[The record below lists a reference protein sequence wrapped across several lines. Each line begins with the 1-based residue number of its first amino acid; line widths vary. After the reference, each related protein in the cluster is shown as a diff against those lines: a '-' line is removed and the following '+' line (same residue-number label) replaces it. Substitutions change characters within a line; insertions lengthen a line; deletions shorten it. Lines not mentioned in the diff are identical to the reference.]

1 MTPTITGDPA
11 LGADLRRRLGDRH
24 PVAAVAVVTQAGTT
38 TAALGAGLAADFEIG
53 SISKAVTGLLYA
65 DALTRGEVA
74 RTSTLGEFL
83 DLGGSPAAGV
93 DLDAVSQHR
102 SGLPRLPASAHP
114 FRKTLDLWRH
124 GTNPYGE
131 DVPELLAQAR
141 SVKLGKPRPAY
152 SNLGFELLGHALAAA
167 AGSTYADLVRTRVVE
182 PLGLR
187 DTYVPASPAEL
198 RPGALLGRSRRGR
211 VQEPWTGAALG
222 PAGGV
227 RSSITDLALLIGALL
242 DGTAPGPAALEPAAP
257 MGGRAHIGAGWV
269 ILGADREHPVVWHN
283 GGTGGFRSWLGLDR
297 ASGAGVAV
305 VSATS
310 VSVDRH
316 GFALL
321 AEQRAGAVENS

>member
-1 MTPTITGDPA
+1 MTEPITGDA
-11 LGADLRRRLGDRH
+11 ILGTDLRTRLGSRH
-24 PVAAVAVVTQAGTT
+24 PVAAVAVVNRAGTT
-38 TAALGAGLAADFEIG
+38 TAALGAELTADFEIG

-83 DLGGSPAAGV
+83 DLGDSPAAGV

-114 FRKTLDLWRH
+114 FRKTLELWRH

-131 DVPELLAQAR
+131 DVPELLTQAR
-141 SVKLGKPRPAY
+141 TVKLGKPRVAY
-152 SNLGFELLGHALAAA
+152 SNLGFELLGHALATA
-167 AGSTYADLVRTRVVE
+167 AGTTYAELVRTRVVE
-182 PLGLR
+182 PLGLQN
-187 DTYVPASPAEL
+187 TYVPATPGEL
-198 RPGALLGRSRRGR
+198 RAGAVVGHNRRGR

-222 PAGGV
+222 PAGGI
-227 RSSITDLALLIGALL
+227 RSSITDLAALVSALL
-242 DGTAPGPAALEPAAP
+242 DGTAPGLGALEPAAP

-269 ILGADREHPVVWHN
+269 VLGAGRDHPVVWHN
-283 GGTGGFRSWLGLDR
+283 GGTGGFRSWLGVDR
-297 ASGAGVAV
+297 VSGAGVAV

-321 AEQRAGAVENS
+321 AEQRTPAAEKS